1 VTLAAGGRRAEAL
14 AVFDNW
20 LELPAAQRQAEL
32 DRLRTADAELHAR
45 VLALI
50 SADLEATSEHFLDG
64 SAIADAVCGGAEDEA
79 DVGVPA
85 AVARIGPWTLE
96 KSLGAGG
103 MGRVWLAR
111 RHDGLFEGYVAIK
124 MLRDTVA
131 DDFAVERFAREG
143 EILGRLAHRNIAR
156 LLDAGTLTDG
166 QRYLVIEYVHGER
179 IDIYCD
185 HRRLDVAARIRLFL
199 QVCGAVAH
207 AHANL
212 VVHRDL
218 KPANILVMDDGQVK
232 LLDFGVAKLIE
243 AESAASEESPL
254 TRVAGAG
261 LTPEYA
267 APEQIEG
274 GAITTATD
282 VYSLG
287 VVLYRLLSGSRPY
300 GHEAASPAKLAREI
314 VDTEAQM
321 LSASVDTSTATDE
334 IRVRAEVRST
344 SPERLHRQ
352 LAGDLDNILA
362 KTLKKQPGERYVSV
376 RELMDD
382 LEAHL
387 DNRPVSARGDS
398 FGYLAGK
405 FVRRHWLGV
414 AAGTALVLSVVVGI
428 AGFAW
433 EARIAVAQ
441 EIEARRQASIAREKE
456 AVAESES
463 ARARASA
470 IHAAAEEA
478 AAKVQ
483 QASAERYRADAQLE
497 ARHAIEQEAIAKEQ
511 SQVAKAEAA
520 KAKAVRDFMVDIFRA
535 NLPSSIDID
544 KAQQITARELL
555 ESGAQR
561 IGSKFADQPEV
572 QADLLDIVGELFYRL
587 GDHEKAK
594 QLTRDRIAVLET
606 MSGNQ
611 ERLKLTGHRDL
622 AYVAMATGDT
632 ATVRQETKLLEPLLA
647 AGSLAEQ
654 AQSDWRSA
662 WTELNKDPTR
672 ALLLAN
678 RALQGAA
685 RIDHLSGNGA
695 LAGNAYEIVARA
707 QAYLGRYDLALAASD
722 AAYRAIRRI
731 VPADRYSVALK
742 SALNAEMQAG
752 AEMKM
757 RAAVG
762 LQAAHAGLV
771 RTLGRRHSD
780 TLAVQ
785 AKLGALLHGGPARAE
800 GLALLEDAVKQ
811 ASLAVHRNAI
821 DDVQMHIALGRAYY
835 DEGRFG
841 ESEAALST
849 ALSATRGKLDLRLL
863 DALGQIAMSR
873 LMTATG
879 KYDEAIAAALGAKRI
894 LVQALGERSPLA
906 AEASLALIEAMAAN
920 DQIGDARTELV
931 TMERI
936 PEATGRRFAMVQRSR
951 KLVEAGM
958 YLDWGEREEAAARFV
973 TLLQQAED
981 DEDGPYHRTF
991 MARAA
996 LGIGRAQLADNVPER
1011 ARVALERAVE
1021 LRRQGGPADSPW
1033 LAQAKVV
1040 LADCLITQG
1049 ERKEAAR
1056 LLNEADAAFAKH
1068 LPLGRQFLYPL
1079 EKVKQRL

>member
-1 VTLAAGGRRAEAL
+1 M
-14 AVFDNW
+14 
-20 LELPAAQRQAEL
+20 
-32 DRLRTADAELHAR
+32 
-45 VLALI
+45 LALI

-64 SAIADAVCGGAEDEA
+64 SAITDAVCGGSEDEV

-143 EILGRLAHRNIAR
+143 EILARLADPNIAR
-156 LLDAGTLTDG
+156 LLDAGTLADG

-185 HRRLDVAARIRLFL
+185 HRRLGVAARIRLFL

-274 GAITTATD
+274 DVITTATD

-287 VVLYRLLSGSRPY
+287 VVLYRLLSGGRPY

-314 VDTEAQM
+314 VDTEAQT
-321 LSASVDTSTATDE
+321 LSASVDTRTATE
-334 IRVRAEVRST
+334 ETRVLAEKRST
-344 SPERLHRQ
+344 TPEKLRRQ
-352 LAGDLDNILA
+352 LTGDLDNILA
-362 KTLKKQPGERYVSV
+362 KALKKNPTERYVSV
-376 RELMDD
+376 RALMND
-382 LEAHL
+382 LTATLE
-387 DNRPVSARGDS
+387 NRPVNARGDS

-405 FVRRHWLGV
+405 FARRHWLGV
-414 AAGTALVLSVVVGI
+414 AAAAALVFSIVAGVV
-428 AGFAW
+428 GFAW
-433 EARIAVAQ
+433 EARIAVDQ
-441 EIEARRQASIAREKE
+441 EIEARRQAAIAREKE

-463 ARARASA
+463 ARARAAA

-478 AAKVQ
+478 AAKEQ
-483 QASAERYRADAQLE
+483 QASAERYRANAQLE
-497 ARHAIEQEAIAKEQ
+497 AHHANEQEVIAKKQ

-520 KAKAVRDFMVDIFRA
+520 KAKAVRDFMIDIFRA
-535 NLPSSIDID
+535 NLPSSIDIE
-544 KAQQITARELL
+544 KAQQLTARELL
-555 ESGAQR
+555 ETGAQR

-572 QADLLDIVGELFYRL
+572 QADLLDYIGELFYRL

-594 QLTRDRIAVLET
+594 QLTRDRIAVLEKLP
-606 MSGNQ
+606 GNE
-611 ERLKLTGHRDL
+611 ERLKLTGYRDL
-622 AYVAMATGDT
+622 AYVAMAMGDT
-632 ATVRQETKLLEPLLA
+632 NAVRQETKLVAPLLA
-647 AGSLAEQ
+647 AGSLVEQ
-654 AQSDWRSA
+654 AQSDWRNA
-662 WTELNKDPTR
+662 WTELHGDPKKT
-672 ALLLAN
+672 LVLAN
-678 RALQGAA
+678 KAVEGAA
-685 RIDHLSGNGA
+685 RIDYLSGNGV
-695 LAGNAYEIVARA
+695 LVGNAYEMVARA
-707 QAYLGRYDLALAASD
+707 QVYLGRYDLAAEAAD
-722 AAYRAIRRI
+722 TAYRVIRRI
-731 VPADRYSVALK
+731 RPAEQYQVILK
-742 SALNAEMQAG
+742 SALIAEMQAS
-752 AEMKM
+752 AEMKT
-757 RAAVG
+757 RATAGVRV
-762 LQAAHAGLV
+762 AHGGLV
-771 RTLGRRHSD
+771 KTLGKRHPN

-785 AKLGALLHGGPARAE
+785 AKLGALLHDGPDRAE

-811 ASLAVHRNAI
+811 STLAVHRNAI
-821 DDVQMHIALGRAYY
+821 DDVQMHIALGCAYY
-835 DEGRFG
+835 DEGRFQ
-841 ESEAALST
+841 ESEAALSA
-849 ALSATRGKLDLRLL
+849 ALSATRGKPDLRLL
-863 DALGQIAMSR
+863 QALGQIALSR
-873 LMTATG
+873 VMTAIG
-879 KYDEAIAAALGAKRI
+879 KDDEAIAAASAAKGI
-894 LVQALGERSPLA
+894 LVEALGENSPMV
-906 AEASLALIEAMAAN
+906 AEGSLALIEAMASN
-920 DQIGDARTELV
+920 DRIGDARAELAA
-931 TMERI
+931 MERI
-936 PEATGRRFAMVQRSR
+936 PEATGRRFATVQRSR

-958 YLDWGEREEAAARFV
+958 YLDWGERAEATTRFT

-981 DEDGPYHRTF
+981 DEDAPYHKAF

-996 LGIGRAQLADNVPER
+996 LGLGRAQFADNFPSQ
-1011 ARVALERAVE
+1011 ARLALERAVE
-1021 LRRQGGPADSPW
+1021 LRRQGGQADSPW
-1033 LAQAKVV
+1033 LAEAKVA

-1049 ERKEAAR
+1049 ERKAAAR
-1056 LLNEADAAFAKH
+1056 LLDEADAAFTRH

>member
-1 VTLAAGGRRAEAL
+1 MTAPAGGRRAEAL
-14 AVFDNW
+14 AAFDNW
-20 LELPAAQRQAEL
+20 LELPTPKQQAEL
-32 DRLRTADAELHAR
+32 DRLRAADPVLHEQL
-45 VLALI
+45 LALI
-50 SADLEATSEHFLDG
+50 RADQEATTEHFLDG
-64 SAIADAVCGGAEDEA
+64 SAIADAVCCGPETEA
-79 DVGVPA
+79 DAGVPD

-111 RHDGLFEGYVAIK
+111 RHDGLFEGFVAIK
-124 MLRDTVA
+124 MLRDAVA

-143 EILGRLAHRNIAR
+143 EILARLAHPNIAR
-156 LLDAGTLTDG
+156 LLDAGTLPDG

-243 AESAASEESPL
+243 AESASSEESPL

-300 GHEAASPAKLAREI
+300 GSEAASPAKLAREI
-314 VDTEAQM
+314 VDTEAQT
-321 LSASVDTSTATDE
+321 LSASVDTSAVTDAT
-334 IRVRAEVRST
+334 RVRAEKRST

-362 KTLKKQPGERYVSV
+362 KTLKKQAGERYVSV
-376 RELMDD
+376 RALMDD

-387 DNRPVSARGDS
+387 DNRPVTARGDS

-414 AAGTALVLSVVVGI
+414 AAGTALVLSVVAGI

-441 EIEARRQASIAREKE
+441 EIEARRQATIAREKE

-478 AAKVQ
+478 AAKEQ
-483 QASAERYRADAQLE
+483 QASAERYRADAQIE
-497 ARHAIEQEAIAKEQ
+497 ARRAIEQEAIAKDQ
-511 SQVAKAEAA
+511 SQAAKAEAA

-535 NLPSSIDID
+535 NLPSSIDIE
-544 KAQQITARELL
+544 KAQQLTARELL
-555 ESGAQR
+555 ETGAQR

-594 QLTRDRIAVLET
+594 QMTRDRIAALEKAP
-606 MSGNQ
+606 GNQ
-611 ERLKLTGHRDL
+611 ERSKLTSYRDL
-622 AYVAMATGDT
+622 AYVSMAEGDT
-632 ATVRQETKLLEPLLA
+632 EAVRREAKLVEPLLA
-647 AGSLAEQ
+647 SGALTEQ
-654 AQSDWRSA
+654 AQSDWRNA
-662 WTELNKDPTR
+662 WTELHGDPKK
-672 ALLLAN
+672 AIVLAN
-678 RALQGAA
+678 RAVEGLA
-685 RIDHLSGNGA
+685 RIDYLSGTGS
-695 LAGNAYEIVARA
+695 LVGNAYEIVARA
-707 QAYLGRYDLALAASD
+707 QVYLGRYDLASLAADS
-722 AAYRAIRRI
+722 AYRAVRRI
-731 VPADRYSVALK
+731 VPVDRYVAVLK
-742 SALNAEMQAG
+742 SALIAEVQAG

-757 RAAVG
+757 RAAVA
-762 LQAAHAGLV
+762 LRAAHAGLV

-785 AKLGALLHGGPARAE
+785 AKLGALLHDGPDRAE
-800 GLALLEDAVKQ
+800 GLALLEGAVKQ
-811 ASLAVHRNAI
+811 SALAVHRNAI
-821 DDVQMHIALGRAYY
+821 DDVQMRVALGRAYY

-841 ESEAALST
+841 ESEAALSA
-849 ALSATRGKLDLRLL
+849 ALSATRGKPDLRMLH
-863 DALGQIAMSR
+863 ALGQIAMSR
-873 LMTATG
+873 VMTATG
-879 KYDEAIAAALGAKRI
+879 KHDEAIAAALAAKRI
-894 LVQALGERSPLA
+894 FVEGLGERSPMV

-920 DQIGDARTELV
+920 DRIGDARTELAM
-931 TMERI
+931 MESI
-936 PEATGRRFAMVQRSR
+936 PEATGRRYAVVQRSR
-951 KLVEAGM
+951 RLVEAGM
-958 YLDWGEREEAAARFV
+958 YLEWGERGEAGQRFA

-981 DEDGPYHRTF
+981 DEDAAYHSVF
-991 MARAA
+991 GARAA
-996 LGIGRAQLADNVPER
+996 LGLGRARLADNLPPQ
-1011 ARVALERAVE
+1011 ARLALERTVE
-1021 LRRQGGPADSPW
+1021 LRRRLGPPDSPW

-1056 LLNEADAAFAKH
+1056 LLDEADAAFAKH
-1068 LPLGRQFLYPL
+1068 MPLGQQFLHPL